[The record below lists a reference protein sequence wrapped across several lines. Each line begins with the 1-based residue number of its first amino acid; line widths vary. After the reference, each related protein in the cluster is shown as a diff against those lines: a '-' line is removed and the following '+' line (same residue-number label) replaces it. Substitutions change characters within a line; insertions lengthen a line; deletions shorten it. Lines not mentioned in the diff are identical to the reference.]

1 MKNIT
6 KLMDGY
12 HALLKKIESKNLAKH
27 KQLKHKIQ
35 ASKRYSHQ
43 IRVYVRDMKFKDLNE
58 EITFFKIIKPK
69 ITADIKLY
77 NHQLAYHQEKPF
89 ISLEKQKKYIQKK
102 LRELEVK
109 KKKHLKFYRYMRLEE
124 TAYDELYFSR
134 EKERLE
140 LFPFSDFND
149 TDFDFTTSHDQL
161 ACEVKTYDVLC
172 EFYKQELHCISNVEA
187 GFYDTSSNRKAT
199 NNHLLW
205 TATKTDLVEL
215 IYALKVTGAINGGET
230 QVKELM
236 ESFGDVFNIDLINY
250 YKTYTEIR
258 NRNSN
263 QIKFLSKLSI
273 NLKNK
278 LEHDDKN
285 T

>member
-6 KLMDGY
+6 KLIEAY
-12 HALLKKIESKNLAKH
+12 HASLKKIESKNLAKH
-27 KQLKHKIQ
+27 KQLKYKIE

-58 EITFFKIIKPK
+58 EITFFKTIKPK

-77 NHQLAYHQEKPF
+77 NHQLAYNQEKPF

-109 KKKHLKFYRYMRLEE
+109 KKKHLKFYRYMKLEE

-149 TDFDFTTSHDQL
+149 TDIDFTTSHDQL

-187 GFYDTSSNRKAT
+187 GFYDTSLNRPAT
-199 NNHLLW
+199 NNHLHW
-205 TATKTDLVEL
+205 TGSKTDLVEL
-215 IYALKVTGAINGGET
+215 IYALKTSGVINNGDY
-230 QVKELM
+230 QIKELI
-236 ESFGDVFNIDLINY
+236 EVLSDIFNIELGNF
-250 YKTYTEIR
+250 YKTFSEIR
-258 NRNSN
+258 NRANN
-263 QIKFLSKLSI
+263 QTKFI
-273 NLKNK
+273 NK
-278 LEHDDKN
+278 LALNLVKKIEIDDI
-285 T
+285 

>member
-1 MKNIT
+1 MKNII
-6 KLMDGY
+6 KLMDAY
-12 HALLKKIESKNLAKH
+12 YASLKKIESKNLAKH
-27 KQLKHKIQ
+27 KQLKYKIQ

-43 IRVYVRDMKFKDLNE
+43 IRVYVRDMKFKDLDE
-58 EITFFKIIKPK
+58 EITFFKTIKPK

-89 ISLEKQKKYIQKK
+89 ICLEKQKKYIQKK
-102 LRELEVK
+102 LRELENK
-109 KKKHLKFYRYMRLEE
+109 KKKHLKFYRYMKLEE

-187 GFYDTSSNRKAT
+187 GFYDTSLNRPAT
-199 NNHLLW
+199 NNHLHW
-205 TATKTDLVEL
+205 TGSKTDLVEL
-215 IYALKVTGAINGGET
+215 IYALKTSGVINNGDY
-230 QVKELM
+230 QIKELI
-236 ESFGDVFNIDLINY
+236 EVFSDIFNIELGNF
-250 YKTYTEIR
+250 YKTFSEIR
-258 NRNSN
+258 NRANN
-263 QIKFLSKLSI
+263 QTKFI
-273 NLKNK
+273 NK
-278 LEHDDKN
+278 LALNLVKKIEIDDI
-285 T
+285 